1 MKRIISTSAAPA
13 AVGPY
18 SQGVE
23 ASGATLYVSG
33 QLPIDPADGT
43 MPDTVEQQTEQALR
57 NVEAILREA
66 GYSLSDVVKSVVLLA
81 VCYEVGRLP
90 MGARVEIETIAVK

>member
-23 ASGATLYVSG
+23 ASGAPLNVSD
-33 QLPIDPADGT
+33 QLPIDPAAGT
-43 MPDTVEQQTEQALR
+43 MPDTVAQQTEQALR
-57 NVEAILREA
+57 NVDAILREA
-66 GYSLSDVVKSVVLLA
+66 
-81 VCYEVGRLP
+81 
-90 MGARVEIETIAVK
+90 